1 MSLSVKLWSSSPLL
15 ALADGCPG
23 AHMTTVE
30 SLSSGT
36 RLPTGLGS
44 SSRGAQSSTAN
55 FPSPGVGSP
64 CRGAQSPTAGFPT
77 PSSPAKSVAHRAPL
91 TAGSE
96 CVAVTPS
103 PLALSPAIVTATNCW
118 SRLRRVASRSQCG
131 RFGGGGLARPV
142 LLAEVVGLCGTG
154 TCVWMNS
161 CIVEELKCAV
171 RVPDRDDTA
180 DNLDVGNDDARA
192 VERSDVG

>member
-1 MSLSVKLWSSSPLL
+1 MSLSVESVELLSPPLL
-15 ALADGCPG
+15 ASADGCPG

-55 FPSPGVGSP
+55 FPSPGVGLP
-64 CRGAQSPTAGFPT
+64 CRGAQSPTAGFPP

-118 SRLRRVASRSQCG
+118 SRLRRVMWAHRGGRRRCAADTTRGGARSVWHYG
-131 RFGGGGLARPV
+131 V
-142 LLAEVVGLCGTG
+142 DVVVHRCRRRHL
-154 TCVWMNS
+154 
-161 CIVEELKCAV
+161 
-171 RVPDRDDTA
+171 
-180 DNLDVGNDDARA
+180 
-192 VERSDVG
+192 